1 MTMYARDTTPDGPD
15 RETATGVR
23 FRVLG
28 PVRVWAAGA
37 ELPTGPRQQRLVLAA
52 LLARAGRPVSLEEL
66 VGLLWEEDPPRSAVN
81 AVHRYV
87 GALRRLLEPGL
98 PARAP
103 GRWLVRRAGGYLL
116 RVGPDELDLLVFRR
130 LVQQARAARDASEA
144 VDRFAAALGQWQGRC
159 AADVVPEDPA
169 PQVFAAVDH
178 EYVAAVSAAATAAL
192 RCGRPGAVLPAVRR
206 AAQRHPFDE
215 RLLAQTMLL
224 LTADGKQAEALTLY
238 HRFRADLRD
247 TLGMSPGKELRA
259 AHDRILRGPEEPAVP
274 ATGPGPAG
282 PAPARPA
289 PAGPEPRHV
298 PAQLPADL
306 PCFTGRADVLEQAAR
321 FTADGAGTLRVLAVD
336 GIAGV
341 GKTALAVHVA
351 HRIAARFPDGQL
363 FADLGGF
370 SPAGGPAD
378 AGEVLAGFLAARAT
392 TPPASSR
399 WTSTT
404 LNRVSI
410 ASCPKAAPEPLL
422 PASRAA
428 RRRGRRSSMHRTP
441 AAQGLLER
449 LGGLDG
455 RAADDLGDE
464 VGAGHLDEVPGG
476 QHVQTGQDR
485 SVQAGDGGLAGAG
498 RTGEDEVAAHRR
510 GRDAELGA
518 ALGQPAE
525 TDQHVD
531 LLLDSGQAD
540 QGVQF
545 GERPVQ
551 RRGGRPRS
559 GGVRARPGRG
569 GAGGRLRYPPVVR
582 QAVAGALQPVHGQCG
597 AGPGVPQPGA
607 LVGVDRAAGDGHR
620 GGPSRRIPS
629 PVLRVRT
636 QSVSEPLPPRPRR
649 VPRAPACRRPAP
661 APGRHRRRRPRR
673 HPRAGAAG
681 HRAVA
686 QRGVPAPG
694 DRDARLAGIREGA
707 VAELGVAALLD
718 ADRGTGA
725 ALDLAVLEAPLGAV
739 ADDGGPGGT
748 RPRRARSGAPSR
760 SRAACQPPWTRY
772 GRPGRRAR
780 RARERTAVAA
790 SSATTAP

>member
-378 AGEVLAGFLAARAT
+378 AGEVLAGFLAALGVDAARVPARTDARAALFRSVLAT
-392 TPPASSR
+392 RRVLVVLDNADDAAQVRALLPGSSR
-399 WTSTT
+399 CTVLITGRRRLTDLAT
-404 LNRVSI
+404 LNGARLLSLDVPS
-410 ASCPKAAPEPLL
+410 AAE
-422 PASRAA
+422 AA
-428 RRRGRRSSMHRTP
+428 RCFLRRVGAAHPGPDAAAVADIVEHCGRLPLALGIVAARVTAFPDVPLRRTADELAAAGGSLEAFRDDDRGNAVRAVFSWSYRTLGPDAARLFRALPRRGRGELTTAELTGLAP
-441 AAQGLLER
+441 AA
-449 LGGLDG
+449 
-455 RAADDLGDE
+455 A
-464 VGAGHLDEVPGG
+464 
-476 QHVQTGQDR
+476 
-485 SVQAGDGGLAGAG
+485 
-498 RTGEDEVAAHRR
+498 RTVA
-510 GRDAELGA
+510 
-518 ALGQPAE
+518 
-525 TDQHVD
+525 
-531 LLLDSGQAD
+531 
-540 QGVQF
+540 
-545 GERPVQ
+545 
-551 RRGGRPRS
+551 
-559 GGVRARPGRG
+559 
-569 GAGGRLRYPPVVR
+569 
-582 QAVAGALQPVHGQCG
+582 
-597 AGPGVPQPGA
+597 
-607 LVGVDRAAGDGHR
+607 
-620 GGPSRRIPS
+620 
-629 PVLRVRT
+629 
-636 QSVSEPLPPRPRR
+636 
-649 VPRAPACRRPAP
+649 
-661 APGRHRRRRPRR
+661 
-673 HPRAGAAG
+673 
-681 HRAVA
+681 
-686 QRGVPAPG
+686 
-694 DRDARLAGIREGA
+694 GA
-707 VAELGVAALLD
+707 VAELVRARLLTPVGPDRYGVHPLVLAYAGEL
-718 ADRGTGA
+718 AREARRRTGVTGVTRTGA
-725 ALDLAVLEAPLGAV
+725 GRVVVPLA
-739 ADDGGPGGT
+739 
-748 RPRRARSGAPSR
+748 
-760 SRAACQPPWTRY
+760 
-772 GRPGRRAR
+772 GRRT
-780 RARERTAVAA
+780 RAIRAGVPPRVRPALR
-790 SSATTAP
+790 